1 MLKQLLGT
9 AGTRVLNAVI
19 NICILILLTNKIGS
33 EGLGVIGLIML
44 DITIIQLAI
53 DMVAGSA
60 VIYYASRHHLGAL
73 VFPAYIWIL
82 AVILFFIIAG
92 IIVSKLFPLF
102 YEVVIPSGFSRDII
116 ALSLLNAIMLL
127 HYNIL
132 LGKKKINTYNRIF
145 SIQILSMLGIF
156 LIQIYYLKNLSVTAY
171 TWALYVAYGIGA
183 VSSLF
188 TAYRGSGPFI
198 ISGWRHTLGQVL
210 HYGLSTQLANIL
222 HMGNKRLS
230 FFLIKYFSGLKSL
243 GVYTAGTQ
251 ISEGLR
257 LIGQSIS
264 MVQFSTI
271 SNTNDKEYA
280 RILTIKLMKFTVLLT
295 AAAVL
300 CLLLIP
306 FSTYAFIFSSD
317 FSQIKVVI
325 YALSPGIIALSMTTI
340 FSGYFS
346 GRGMPNI
353 NLVSNVIGFMFTI
366 IFAVLL
372 IPIWGYTGAALTASA
387 SFTASTIYQYII
399 FWQHTGTQY
408 FEWLPRK
415 NDFTDFKQIVRTAL
429 KR

>member
-19 NICILILLTNKIGS
+19 NLCILILLTNKIGS

-44 DITIIQLAI
+44 DITIIQLVI
-53 DMVAGSA
+53 DLVAGSA
-60 VIYYASRHHLGAL
+60 IIYYASRHQLGSLA
-73 VFPAYIWIL
+73 FPAYIWIL
-82 AVILFFIIAG
+82 AVTLFFMVAG
-92 IIVSKLFPLF
+92 IIVASMFPLF
-102 YEVVIPSGFSRDII
+102 YEVVVPNGFSRDII
-116 ALSLLNAIMLL
+116 SLALLNAIMLL

-145 SIQILSMLGIF
+145 SMQIFSMLGIF
-156 LIQIYYLKNLSVTAY
+156 LFQIYYLQNLSVTAY
-171 TWALYVAYGIGA
+171 IWALYIAYGLGA
-183 VSSLF
+183 VCSLLA
-188 TAYRGSGPFI
+188 AYRGSGPFI
-198 ISGWRHTLGQVL
+198 LSGWRQTLRQVL
-210 HYGLSTQLANIL
+210 HYGLSTQVANIL

-251 ISEGLR
+251 LSEGLR

-280 RILTIKLMKFTVLLT
+280 RMLTIKLMKFTVLLT
-295 AAAVL
+295 AASVL

-353 NLVSNVIGFMFTI
+353 NLVSNVIGFVFTI
-366 IFAVLL
+366 IFAFLL

-399 FWQHTGTQY
+399 FWRHTGTPHL
-408 FEWLPRK
+408 EWIPRK
-415 NDFTDFKQIVRTAL
+415 SDLADFRQIMRNAL
-429 KR
+429 KK